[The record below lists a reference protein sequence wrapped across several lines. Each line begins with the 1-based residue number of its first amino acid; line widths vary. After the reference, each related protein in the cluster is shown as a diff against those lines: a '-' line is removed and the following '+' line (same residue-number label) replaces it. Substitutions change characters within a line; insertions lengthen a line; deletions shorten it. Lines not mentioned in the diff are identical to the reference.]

1 EWEYIDSPD
10 ADGSPVWKQLNA
22 TSKPSYTG
30 NAVSIRISPSYMKGL
45 GLDIDN
51 GDYTE
56 TYTPLND
63 STEQGQKTTNVGLTI
78 NNANYTTAD
87 ESGYESISYNW
98 EITARALSYSWT
110 TQAVNVGDNA
120 FEFPAIVFE
129 DKKDYSQYYDYIY
142 TVDGTDYT
150 LDGIK
155 AYIAENW
162 SETTSVSGTVR
173 VQMKDDVTEVNIVTS
188 SRDFTTG
195 TPKTALTV
203 GVTGSGAEYG
213 KVDFAVSVL
222 RGTSDESRRTEVTI
236 SGDTLTE
243 AKTFDGDD
251 GELVKF
257 MNKLGA
263 GKYTITVSLKA
274 VNEDFYVLSQ
284 KEFEFEIFKC
294 NVLLPTVREI
304 VFTGET
310 IYLVDYLDGFDA
322 TLMKLIGAVEG
333 ENGIVS
339 GRDYRKSGY
348 FTTIALIDGANY
360 QFVKV
365 EESGAETVKATLK
378 FAVAF
383 ADGDEVIGSEYEYNW
398 MINRFRITEDMWDK
412 SGKNGATLK
421 LPAQFA
427 AIVADKNL
435 LDISYAYYEDQNGAA
450 LEAIDFKGKGG
461 NSFWVN
467 ATLTGEEANNFE
479 FENGLQISD
488 RTVYTVPQSKTE
500 AFFNNAKQFVQK
512 NMTLVICCAIGLL
525 LLILLII
532 IIACAARSRK
542 KKREREELA
551 EQRRLEKEEREREE
565 RKLERE
571 ERMARL
577 SQVQA
582 APAPQYIPQP
592 MPQYA
597 PQPQYMP
604 QSMPQNA
611 QPTGMGG
618 AMGGGSITE
627 AMFMQMQAEFAAM
640 KAEQAAK
647 ELAEIKAE
655 QAAIKAEQN
664 AMRND
669 FVLEKSGGKAQAAG
683 ISVDAMTEIMTM
695 ALKNVLASAT
705 QQVVAAQPAQPAQLT
720 DGGAPA
726 ATANAPTQIPPDAVM
741 TTVTT
746 TKIDTTKKPAQP
758 ADRAAQAA
766 PVRTVVRNYVAPMP
780 VDDGRVFDV
789 GGFYKPADPVT
800 DMDFGEEEKKD

>member
-1 EWEYIDSPD
+1 D
-10 ADGSPVWKQLNA
+10 
-22 TSKPSYTG
+22 
-30 NAVSIRISPSYMKGL
+30 
-45 GLDIDN
+45 
-51 GDYTE
+51 
-56 TYTPLND
+56 
-63 STEQGQKTTNVGLTI
+63 
-78 NNANYTTAD
+78 
-87 ESGYESISYNW
+87 
-98 EITARALSYSWT
+98 
-110 TQAVNVGDNA
+110 
-120 FEFPAIVFE
+120 

-162 SETTSVSGTVR
+162 SETNSVSGTVR
-173 VQMKDDVTEVNIVTS
+173 VQMKDGVTEVNIVTS
-188 SRDFTTG
+188 SRPFSTG

-213 KVDFAVSVL
+213 KVDFAVSVV
-222 RGTSDESRRTEVTI
+222 RGTADESRRTEVTI
-236 SGDTLTE
+236 SSDTLE
-243 AKTFDGDD
+243 SAQTFDGDD
-251 GELVKF
+251 TELVKF

-310 IYLVDYLDGFDA
+310 IYLADYLDGFDSSI
-322 TLMKLIGAVEG
+322 MKLIGAAEG

-360 QFVKV
+360 QFVKAA
-365 EESGAETVKATLK
+365 EEGGAEALKAKVT
-378 FAVAF
+378 FAIAF
-383 ADGDEVIGSEYEYNW
+383 ADGEEVIGSEYEYNW
-398 MINRFRITEDMWDK
+398 MINRFRITDDMWDK
-412 SGKNGATLK
+412 SGKNGAILK
-421 LPAQFA
+421 LPSQFA
-427 AIVADKNL
+427 AMAADENL
-435 LDISYAYYEDQNGAA
+435 LKISYAYYEEQNGAA
-450 LEAIDFKGKGG
+450 LETIDFKGKGG
-461 NSFWVN
+461 NSYWVN

-479 FENGLQISD
+479 FENGFQISD
-488 RTVYTVPQSKTE
+488 KTVYTVPQSKTE
-500 AFFNNAKQFVQK
+500 AFFNGAKKFVQG
-512 NMTLVICCAIGLL
+512 NLTLVICCAAGLL

-532 IIACAARSRK
+532 IIACAAKSRK

-577 SQVQA
+577 SQAQA

-604 QSMPQNA
+604 QGMPQSA
-611 QPTGMGG
+611 QPSAMGG
-618 AMGGGSITE
+618 SMGGGSITE

-669 FVLEKSGGKAQAAG
+669 FVLEKSGGKAQTAG
-683 ISVDAMTEIMTM
+683 IRVDAMTEIMTM

-705 QQVVAAQPAQPAQLT
+705 QQVVAAQPPQPAQLT
-720 DGGAPA
+720 DGGAPT
-726 ATANAPTQIPPDAVM
+726 ATANSPSQIPPDAVM

-746 TKIDTTKKPAQP
+746 TKIDTTKKPVQP
-758 ADRAAQAA
+758 ADRAAAQAA

-780 VDDGRVFDV
+780 VDDGRV
-789 GGFYKPADPVT
+789 
-800 DMDFGEEEKKD
+800 